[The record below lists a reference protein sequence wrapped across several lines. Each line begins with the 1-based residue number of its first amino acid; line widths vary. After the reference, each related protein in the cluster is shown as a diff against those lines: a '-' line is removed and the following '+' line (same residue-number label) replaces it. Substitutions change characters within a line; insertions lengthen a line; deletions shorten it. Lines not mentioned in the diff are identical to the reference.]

1 MSAADRLRAEILRYF
16 SVVSPR
22 EAAITRIE
30 YEGTRLAI
38 YTRNPELFV
47 ERDQIA
53 KDLVNILKKRVVIR
67 SDPMIRLPQEEAE
80 KVLKSIF
87 GDDATVFFDETL
99 GEAIVEVKNPNVNKN
114 GETIKNACKATGWH
128 VKLVRKMLMPSKTIE
143 KINQYIYKDS
153 DKRLSILRTIGER
166 VFGSQTFE
174 TSDITLT
181 ILGSGRQVGRSA
193 ILLQTN
199 ESKILLDCGVAVGS
213 TNKLDMLP
221 RFDAY
226 PSIFDELDAVIA
238 THAHLDHTGAIPYL
252 FKYGYKGP
260 VYCSEPTLPL
270 MTMEQLDFINV
281 AEKEGLF
288 PLYNENDVKTAVQH
302 TITLKYGSVTSIT
315 PDVRI
320 TMYNAGHIL
329 GSSVVHIHIGEGLY
343 NIVYTSDFKFENTRT
358 LDACAHKFLRAETL
372 MMESTYG
379 ATPIPFTR
387 EESEA
392 LLADYI
398 KQTIEAG
405 GKVLIPVPAVGRAQ
419 EIMLVLNDLLNSKSI
434 PEVPIY
440 LDGLVIEAT
449 AIYTAFPEYLSK
461 ELQDMMESQGNVF
474 MSDYFTPVKSH
485 SQREEVLNTEGPA
498 IVISTSGMLEGGP
511 VLNYLKEFAND
522 EKNMLIFVSY
532 QVEGTL
538 GRKLL
543 KGIREVSFIDEK
555 GKAEVL
561 NVKLRIEKVDGFS
574 GHSSRQQLLNY
585 LKKFTPKPKNV
596 ILLHGEVKAIE
607 SLAESAS
614 KIITANIYTPKN
626 LETISLFS

>member
-38 YTRNPELFV
+38 YTKNAELFL

-67 SDPMIRLPQEEAE
+67 SDPAIRLPQEEAE
-80 KVLKSIF
+80 KVLKSTF
-87 GDDATVFFDETL
+87 GEDVTVFFDETL
-99 GEAIVEVKNPNVNKN
+99 GEAIVEVKNFNPNKN
-114 GETIKNACKATGWH
+114 GEIVKNACKATGWH
-128 VKLVRKMLMPSKTIE
+128 VKVMRKMLMPSKTIE
-143 KINQYIYKDS
+143 KINQYLYKDS
-153 DKRLSILRTIGER
+153 DKRLSILRAIGER
-166 VFGSQTFE
+166 VFGVQTFG
-174 TSDITLT
+174 TSDVMLS

-199 ESKILLDCGVAVGS
+199 ESKILLDCGIAVGATS
-213 TNKLDMLP
+213 KLDMLP

-226 PSIFDELDAVIA
+226 PSIFEELDAVIA

-252 FKYGYKGP
+252 FKYGYRGP
-260 VYCSEPTLPL
+260 VYCTEPTLPL
-270 MTMEQLDFINV
+270 MTMEQLDFVNV

-315 PDVRI
+315 PDIRI

-329 GSSVVHIHIGEGLY
+329 GSSVVHIHVGEGLY
-343 NIVYTSDFKFENTRT
+343 NVVYTSDFKFEKTRT

-372 MMESTYG
+372 VMESTYG

-398 KQTIEAG
+398 KQTIQSG

-419 EIMLVLNDLLNSKSI
+419 EIMLVLNDLLSSKSI
-434 PEVPIY
+434 PEVPVY
-440 LDGLVIEAT
+440 LDGLIIEAT
-449 AIYTAFPEYLSK
+449 AIYTAFPEYASQ
-461 ELQDMMESQGNVF
+461 ELQESMGDQGNVF

-485 SQREEVLNTEGPA
+485 SQREEALNAEGPA

-543 KGIREVSFIDEK
+543 KGIREVSFIDER
-555 GKAEVL
+555 GKTEVL
-561 NVKLRIEKVDGFS
+561 NIKLRIEKVDGFS

-596 ILLHGEVKAIE
+596 VLLHGEAKAIE

-614 KIITANIYTPKN
+614 KIVTANIYMPKN
-626 LETISLFS
+626 LETISLFG

>member
-67 SDPMIRLPQEEAE
+67 SDPTIRLPQEEAE

-392 LLADYI
+392 LLAD
-398 KQTIEAG
+398 
-405 GKVLIPVPAVGRAQ
+405 
-419 EIMLVLNDLLNSKSI
+419 
-434 PEVPIY
+434 
-440 LDGLVIEAT
+440 
-449 AIYTAFPEYLSK
+449 
-461 ELQDMMESQGNVF
+461 
-474 MSDYFTPVKSH
+474 
-485 SQREEVLNTEGPA
+485 
-498 IVISTSGMLEGGP
+498 
-511 VLNYLKEFAND
+511 
-522 EKNMLIFVSY
+522 
-532 QVEGTL
+532 
-538 GRKLL
+538 
-543 KGIREVSFIDEK
+543 
-555 GKAEVL
+555 
-561 NVKLRIEKVDGFS
+561 
-574 GHSSRQQLLNY
+574 
-585 LKKFTPKPKNV
+585 
-596 ILLHGEVKAIE
+596 
-607 SLAESAS
+607 
-614 KIITANIYTPKN
+614 
-626 LETISLFS
+626 

>member
-38 YTRNPELFV
+38 YTKNPELFV

-67 SDPMIRLPQEEAE
+67 SDPAIRLPQEEAE
-80 KVLKSIF
+80 SVLKSTF
-87 GDDATVFFDETL
+87 GEDVTVFFDETL
-99 GEAIVEVKNPNVNKN
+99 GEAIVEVKDFNANKN
-114 GETIKNACKATGWH
+114 GEVIKNVCKATGWH
-128 VKLVRKMLMPSKTIE
+128 VKLVKKMLMPSKTIE
-143 KINQYIYKDS
+143 KINQYLYKDS
-153 DKRLSILRTIGER
+153 DKRLSILRAIGER
-166 VFGSQTFE
+166 VFGSKTFE
-174 TSDITLT
+174 TSDVILSV
-181 ILGSGRQVGRSA
+181 LGSGRQVGRSA

-199 ESKILLDCGVAVGS
+199 ESKILLDCGIAVGATS
-213 TNKLDMLP
+213 KLDMLP

-252 FKYGYKGP
+252 FKYGYRGP
-260 VYCSEPTLPL
+260 VYCTEPTLPL

-281 AEKEGLF
+281 AEKEGIF

-315 PDVRI
+315 PDIRV

-343 NIVYTSDFKFENTRT
+343 NVVYTSDFKFEKTRT

-398 KQTIEAG
+398 KQTVESG

-419 EIMLVLNDLLNSKSI
+419 EIMLVLNDLLNSKNI

-449 AIYTAFPEYLSK
+449 AIYTAFPEYVSQ
-461 ELQDMMESQGNVF
+461 ELQNVIESQGNVF
-474 MSDYFTPVKSH
+474 MSDYFTPVRSH
-485 SQREEVLNTEGPA
+485 SQRDEALNAKGPA

-555 GKAEVL
+555 GKTEVL

-596 ILLHGEVKAIE
+596 ILLHGEAKAIE

-614 KIITANIYTPKN
+614 KIVTANIYMPKN
-626 LETISLFS
+626 LETISLFG

>member
-1 MSAADRLRAEILRYF
+1 LSAADRLRAEILRYF

-22 EAAITRIE
+22 EAAITKIE

-38 YTRNPELFV
+38 YTKNSELFV

-67 SDPMIRLPQEEAE
+67 SDPSIRLPQEEAE
-80 KVLKSIF
+80 KVLKSLF
-87 GDDATVFFDETL
+87 GEDVTVFFDETL
-99 GEAIVEVKNPNVNKN
+99 GEAIVEVKDLNVNKN
-114 GETIKNACKATGWH
+114 GEIIKNACKATGWY
-128 VKLVRKMLMPSKTIE
+128 VKVVRKMLMPSKTIE
-143 KINQYIYKDS
+143 KINQYLYKDS

-166 VFGSQTFE
+166 VFGAQTFK
-174 TSDITLT
+174 TNDVTLT

-199 ESKILLDCGVAVGS
+199 ESKILLDCGIAVGS
-213 TNKLDMLP
+213 TNKLEMLP

-226 PSIFDELDAVIA
+226 PSIFDDLDAVIA

-252 FKYGYKGP
+252 FKYGYRGP
-260 VYCSEPTLPL
+260 VYCTEPTLPL

-315 PDVRI
+315 PDIRI

-358 LDACAHKFLRAETL
+358 LDACTHKFLRAETL

-461 ELQDMMESQGNVF
+461 ELQDIMESQGNVF
-474 MSDYFTPVKSH
+474 MSEYFTPVKSH
-485 SQREEVLNTEGPA
+485 SQREEVLNAEGPA

-561 NVKLRIEKVDGFS
+561 NIKLRIEKVDGFS

-596 ILLHGEVKAIE
+596 IFLHGEVKAIE

-614 KIITANIYTPKN
+614 KIVTASIYTPKN
-626 LETISLFS
+626 LETISLFG